1 MIDEEAFDAR
11 MRERAAKIILRNMLT
26 LQAAHKKK
34 LSIANPPPKHDKPAK
49 RGQYPKARTFNLRDC
64 VVVEPASLTTIQYTL
79 TGRTGILM
87 NAMYGAILKAQGWKG
102 IEDTHAELKAAG
114 AYK

>member
-34 LSIANPPPKHDKPAK
+34 LSIANPRPFLNSSKP
-49 RGQYPKARTFNLRDC
+49 GQFPKARTFNLRDC
-64 VVVEPASLTTIQYTL
+64 VVTEPASLATISQTL
-79 TGRTGILM
+79 LGRTGVLL
-87 NAMYGAILKAQGWKG
+87 NAKYGEILKAKGWKG
-102 IEDTHAELKAAG
+102 IEDTHEELKAAG
-114 AYK
+114 AYR